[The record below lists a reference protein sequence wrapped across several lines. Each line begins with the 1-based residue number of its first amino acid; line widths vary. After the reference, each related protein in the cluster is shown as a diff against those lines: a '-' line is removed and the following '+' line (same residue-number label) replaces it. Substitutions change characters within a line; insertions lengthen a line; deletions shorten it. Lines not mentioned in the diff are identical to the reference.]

1 MATEAALF
9 ATFTIERGA
18 SDATDVPFGTLT
30 GPLQFA
36 GIEKVSDGPN
46 STKYQVVCTYIAG
59 TDQALEYTII
69 RKTFVTDAAVEVD
82 TALATIAGLQKWS
95 FLQKVSDSIDGKSV
109 TYDIIVLHL
118 NT

>member
-1 MATEAALF
+1 MASEAALF

-18 SDATDVPFGTLT
+18 ADATDVVFGTLT

-36 GIEKVSDGPN
+36 GCEQISQGPN

-69 RKTFVTDAAVEVD
+69 RKTFVSGAAVEVD
-82 TALATIAGLQKWS
+82 TALATIAGLQKQT
-95 FLQKVSDSIDGKSV
+95 FLKKVSDDGNNV

-118 NT
+118 NA

>member
-9 ATFTIERGA
+9 ATFTLERGA
-18 SDATDVPFGTLT
+18 SDATDVPIGTLT
-30 GPLQFA
+30 GPLLHA

-46 STKYQVVCTYIAG
+46 STKYQFLCTYIAG

-82 TALATIAGLQKWS
+82 TALATIAGLQKWA
-95 FLQKVSDSIDGKSV
+95 FLQKVADLSDGKSV
-109 TYDIIVLHL
+109 TYDIIVIHL
-118 NT
+118 NA

>member
-9 ATFTIERGA
+9 ATFTLERGA
-18 SDATDVPFGTLT
+18 SDALDVPFGTLT

-82 TALATIAGLQKWS
+82 TALATIAGLQKFA
-95 FLQKVSDSIDGKSV
+95 FLQKVSDLSDGKSV

-118 NT
+118 NA